1 MTVLPNK
8 LIIQTIFKTHSHHCK
23 TKSAG
28 DYMVDTYISM
38 KLTLLSDL
46 FFSLSF
52 STSGTVSIGTVLSML
67 FVRYLVLLHPSSNIR
82 LLLKPNLYL
91 QWFTLQTNQNEFSID
106 WWLTHN
112 KGGYIL
118 WPSKSGLCNHG
129 GFLVESVSKNRA
141 EINSNCLWNNI
152 DWKFHWWSHFKETF
166 AVWEFHWKSS
176 TFLKLIFWPRNGN
189 IGQF

>member
-8 LIIQTIFKTHSHHCK
+8 LIISIILKTHLHYCK
-23 TKSAG
+23 TESAG

-67 FVRYLVLLHPSSNIR
+67 FVRYLVLLRPSSNIR

-106 WWLTHN
+106 
-112 KGGYIL
+112 
-118 WPSKSGLCNHG
+118 
-129 GFLVESVSKNRA
+129 
-141 EINSNCLWNNI
+141 
-152 DWKFHWWSHFKETF
+152 
-166 AVWEFHWKSS
+166 
-176 TFLKLIFWPRNGN
+176 
-189 IGQF
+189 

>member
-8 LIIQTIFKTHSHHCK
+8 LIIPLKTHLHYCK
-23 TKSAG
+23 TESAG
-28 DYMVDTYISM
+28 DYMVNTYISM

-118 WPSKSGLCNHG
+118 WPSKVGWVTTGVSWLSQFQIVEVKFNSIDCNWD
-129 GFLVESVSKNRA
+129 S
-141 EINSNCLWNNI
+141 
-152 DWKFHWWSHFKETF
+152 KFH
-166 AVWEFHWKSS
+166 
-176 TFLKLIFWPRNGN
+176 
-189 IGQF
+189 

>member
-8 LIIQTIFKTHSHHCK
+8 LIIQTILKTYSHQCN
-23 TKSAG
+23 TNSAG
-28 DYMVDTYISM
+28 DYMVYTYISL
-38 KLTLLSDL
+38 KLTLFSDL

-91 QWFTLQTNQNEFSID
+91 QWFTLQTNQNEFRID

-118 WPSKSGLCNHG
+118 WPSKVGLVTTG
-129 GFLVESVSKNRA
+129 LLRV
-141 EINSNCLWNNI
+141 I
-152 DWKFHWWSHFKETF
+152 
-166 AVWEFHWKSS
+166 
-176 TFLKLIFWPRNGN
+176 FLKSRWNQPTTVKSIGN
-189 IGQF
+189 KIIPERCDHHKITKDLELRSRLCKIDISA

>member
-1 MTVLPNK
+1 M
-8 LIIQTIFKTHSHHCK
+8 KTYSHHGQ
-23 TKSAG
+23 TNSAG
-28 DYMVDTYISM
+28 DFMVYTIHGTYISM

-46 FFSLSF
+46 LFSLSF

-118 WPSKSGLCNHG
+118 WPSKVGWVTTGVSWLSQ
-129 GFLVESVSKNRA
+129 FQIVEVKFNSIDGNWDSK
-141 EINSNCLWNNI
+141 
-152 DWKFHWWSHFKETF
+152 FY
-166 AVWEFHWKSS
+166 
-176 TFLKLIFWPRNGN
+176 
-189 IGQF
+189 

>member
-46 FFSLSF
+46 LFSLSF

-118 WPSKSGLCNHG
+118 RS
-129 GFLVESVSKNRA
+129 SVKLRITVIS
-141 EINSNCLWNNI
+141 NSI
-152 DWKFHWWSHFKETF
+152 GIY
-166 AVWEFHWKSS
+166 S
-176 TFLKLIFWPRNGN
+176 TSIFWNWLNQEAPVVT
-189 IGQF
+189 QPTFDDHSM

>member
-118 WPSKSGLCNHG
+118 WSSKVGWVTTGASWLSQ
-129 GFLVESVSKNRA
+129 FQKIALKLIPIVF
-141 EINSNCLWNNI
+141 EITVIGSFTDDHILNEKC
-152 DWKFHWWSHFKETF
+152 
-166 AVWEFHWKSS
+166 KSS
-176 TFLKLIFWPRNGN
+176 TRTGEES
-189 IGQF
+189 